1 MSIYEDVAVGIAV
14 ARNDSAAR
22 ELFEELLNDVPALTS
37 RVVTGIRAG
46 EHAYLEAAL
55 REEAL
60 HEIVSEN
67 LYALLATLAGTLD
80 SLDAPR
86 KAGRLKAELGIPMAS
101 LLHAYRLAGLTL
113 WDEMVARAE
122 GTAASEALLHVSSEV
137 WGILDVFSTVAA
149 DSYREVV
156 EERARREVQARSVV
170 LLSLTDGSA
179 AAHESVSL
187 VRSLGLPDHATYLIV
202 SAELSGSGQDPLPAV
217 AARLREFGIGSSW
230 ATASA
235 EHIGLIGCSSAGDVE
250 MARSIV
256 ASCATSRI
264 GMSRPFSL
272 IRLAPDATSQARISR
287 ECVPRREIGLQVYGE
302 APVDTLIAAQ
312 PVYAAE
318 LRDEVFGSLMKVAD
332 CHVLLETLEVWF
344 RVDGSTSEAS
354 RVLHCHRNT
363 VGYRLGRIAQLT
375 GRSTAKPTHA
385 AELYAALRALRLTWS
400 PMVLT
405 NTDYAA
411 VDSA

>member
-1 MSIYEDVAVGIAV
+1 MSIYEDVAIDITGVS
-14 ARNDSAAR
+14 RNNAPR
-22 ELFEELLNDVPALTS
+22 ELFAKLLDDVPALTT
-37 RVVTGIRAG
+37 RVVVGIRTG
-46 EHAYLEAAL
+46 EHAYVEAAL
-55 REEAL
+55 AEEVL
-60 HEIVSEN
+60 HEIVGEN
-67 LYALLATLAGTLD
+67 LHALLSTLAGTLD

-86 KAGRLKAELGIPMAS
+86 KAGRLKAEFGIPMAS

-113 WDEMVARAE
+113 WDEMVKRAE
-122 GTAASEALLHVSSEV
+122 GTAESEALLHVSSEV

-156 EERARREVQARSVV
+156 DERARREVQARSVK
-170 LLSLTDGSA
+170 LLSLLEGTS
-179 AAHESVSL
+179 AAHEAVSL
-187 VRSLGLPDHATYLIV
+187 LRSLGLPDHGTYVIV

-230 ATASA
+230 ASASA
-235 EHIGLIGCSSAGDVE
+235 EHIGLIGCASGSDIE
-250 MARSIV
+250 LARSIV

-264 GMSRPFSL
+264 GMSRPFSSV
-272 IRLAPDATSQARISR
+272 RWAPDAARQARISR
-287 ECVPRREIGLQVYGE
+287 DCVAPTTIGLQVYGA

-318 LRDEVFGSLMKVAD
+318 LRDEVFGSLMTVAD
-332 CHVLLETLEVWF
+332 CQVLLETLEVWF
-344 RVDGSTSEAS
+344 RVDGSTAEAS

-375 GRSTAKPTHA
+375 GRSTGKPSHA
-385 AELYAALRALRLTWS
+385 AELFAALRALRLTWQPVGS
-400 PMVLT
+400 T
-405 NTDYAA
+405 NASYAA

>member
-1 MSIYEDVAVGIAV
+1 MSIYEDVAIGIV
-14 ARNDSAAR
+14 IPDKDGAAR
-22 ELFEELLNDVPALTS
+22 ELFEDLLKDVPALTS
-37 RVVTGIRAG
+37 RVVMGIRTG
-46 EHAYLEAAL
+46 EHAYVEAAL
-55 REEAL
+55 AEEVL
-60 HEIVSEN
+60 HEIVAEN
-67 LYALLATLAGTLD
+67 LHALLSTLAGTLD
-80 SLDAPR
+80 SLDAPH

-156 EERARREVQARSVV
+156 DERARREVQARSVT
-170 LLSLTDGSA
+170 LLSLLEGTSA
-179 AAHESVSL
+179 SHESVSL
-187 VRSLGLPDHATYLIV
+187 VRSLGLPDHGNYVVV

-230 ATASA
+230 ASASA
-235 EHIGLIGCSSAGDVE
+235 EHIGLIGCSSVGDVE
-250 MARSIV
+250 LARSIV

-264 GMSRPFSL
+264 GMSRPFGL
-272 IRLAPDATSQARISR
+272 IRQASEAAAQARISR
-287 ECVPRREIGLQVYGE
+287 ECVPPTGVGLQVYGV

-318 LRDEVFGSLMKVAD
+318 LRDEVFGSLMTATD

-344 RVDGSTSEAS
+344 RVDGSTAEAS

-375 GRSTAKPTHA
+375 GRSTAKPAHA
-385 AELYAALRALRLTWS
+385 AELFAALRALRLTFS
-400 PMVLT
+400 PT
-405 NTDYAA
+405 GAPTTTYTA